1 MQVLPQFHQFVSLT
15 TETNQ
20 SNQTLGT
27 LIQDLT
33 INEQTRA
40 LVLTI
45 LIAICLSIIIL
56 LTILGNILV
65 LIALCI
71 DFALR
76 SPTHLLMGNLACADL
91 LLGMKQTELIL
102 CHVRSSI
109 RYVCAARVNISKC
122 LINQKYQIFH
132 WNSPNDNYFRVLI
145 FHSSVVKG
153 CSHFKFSNTL
163 QYDLQLFFPIYLFNV
178 AQK

>member
-1 MQVLPQFHQFVSLT
+1 MQVLPQFHHLVSLT
-15 TETNQ
+15 NTTNQ
-20 SNQTLGT
+20 SNQTLGL

-33 INEQTRA
+33 INEQTRP
-40 LVLTI
+40 LVLTV

-91 LLGMKQTELIL
+91 LLGK
-102 CHVRSSI
+102 R
-109 RYVCAARVNISKC
+109 
-122 LINQKYQIFH
+122 QI
-132 WNSPNDNYFRVLI
+132 
-145 FHSSVVKG
+145 
-153 CSHFKFSNTL
+153 
-163 QYDLQLFFPIYLFNV
+163 DLYSLSAI
-178 AQK
+178 

>member
-1 MQVLPQFHQFVSLT
+1 MQVLPQLHHIVSLT
-15 TETNQ
+15 TATNQ
-20 SNQTLGT
+20 SNQTLIT

-33 INEQTRA
+33 INEQTRP
-40 LVLTI
+40 LILTI

-91 LLGMKQTELIL
+91 LLGMKNNELIINN
-102 CHVRSSI
+102 SM
-109 RYVCAARVNISKC
+109 NIS
-122 LINQKYQIFH
+122 LSYE
-132 WNSPNDNYFRVLI
+132 
-145 FHSSVVKG
+145 
-153 CSHFKFSNTL
+153 
-163 QYDLQLFFPIYLFNV
+163 QLFTTI
-178 AQK
+178 